1 MSKLSSLVDQ
11 YGQPM
16 VQSMP
21 NKPMALNGGWGRVPY
36 DAADNT
42 GAHTGNWFPYLT
54 SPDVELNPWRDL
66 IVSRVRDL
74 VRNDG
79 WAAGVITRIL
89 DNAIGSVFRP
99 LTKPDYRT
107 LAVKTGF
114 AFDVQWASEWSSI
127 VNSHWRSWANDDGRY
142 CDTGRR
148 LNFAQM
154 MYAGMCHSLIDGDA
168 IAMVNYIPER
178 LNQQALY
185 ATSVQL
191 VDPDRLSNP
200 SNQGFDKEYCRGGV
214 QIDEYGAPI
223 GYHFREAH
231 ISDYYALGKSSSWQY
246 IDKETSWGRPN
257 VVHYFESDRADEHRG
272 GAGILTPI
280 VQRLKMITKY
290 DQTEM
295 DAATI
300 SSLLSIFLESP
311 FDPVSA
317 SEALQVDDDMMQYQH
332 NRTDFHNGKSLTFGG
347 MRIPSLF
354 PGEKINTVSAS
365 HPHNQYKEFL
375 GTALRHIAAGTGV
388 TTQQVSGDWSD
399 VNYSSARAAALE
411 GWKTLTRRRDNF
423 AAGFASPIRA
433 AWLEECCMVNDLP
446 WPKGVTDDWLI
457 DHISVLKTPIS
468 KCQWLGPGRG
478 WIDPVA
484 EKEGSVLGMEA
495 GLSTLESEIAENVG
509 GDWEEVLDQR
519 SVEIKRCKEL
529 GIPLPEW
536 AGPQQNGR
544 AMSAAQPPEK
554 PTP

>member
-1 MSKLSSLVDQ
+1 MNKVSSILDQ

-21 NKPMALNGGWGRVPY
+21 NKRMALNGGWGRVPY

-79 WAAGVITRIL
+79 WAAGIITRIL

-114 AFDVQWASEWSSI
+114 AFDAQWASEWSS
-127 VNSHWRSWANDDGRY
+127 VVDSHWRSWANDDGRY

-148 LNFAQM
+148 LTFSQM

-168 IAMVNYIPER
+168 VAMVNYIPER

-191 VDPDRLSNP
+191 IDPDRLSNP
-200 SNQGFDKEYCRGGV
+200 NQGIDEMYCRGGV
-214 QIDEYGAPI
+214 QIDQYGAPI

-231 ISDYYALGKSSSWQY
+231 ISDYYALSKTTTWEY
-246 IDKETSWGRPN
+246 VEKETEWGRPN
-257 VVHYFESDRADEHRG
+257 VVHYFESDRASEHRG

-295 DAATI
+295 DAATV
-300 SSLLSIFLESP
+300 SAMLSLFLESP

-317 SEALQVDDDMMQYQH
+317 SDALDVGDGMKEYQNNRVDY
-332 NRTDFHNGKSLTFGG
+332 HNGKSITFGG
-347 MRIPSLF
+347 ARIPTLF
-354 PGEKINTVSAS
+354 PGERINTVSAS

-388 TTQQVSGDWSD
+388 TAQQVSNDWSD

-423 AAGFASPIRA
+423 ATGFASPIRA
-433 AWLEECCMVNDLP
+433 AWLEECCIVDDLP
-446 WPKGVTDDWLI
+446 WPKGATYDWMV
-457 DHISVLKTPIS
+457 DHIAVLKTPIS

-495 GLSTLESEIAENVG
+495 GLSTLENEIAENAG
-509 GDWEEVLDQR
+509 GDWEEMLNQR
-519 SVEIKRCKEL
+519 AIEIQRCKDL

-536 AGPQQNGR
+536 ARPQQNG
-544 AMSAAQPPEK
+544 SALSTAQPPQK

>member
-1 MSKLSSLVDQ
+1 MSKVSSILDQ

-16 VQSMP
+16 VKSVP
-21 NKPMALNGGWGRVPY
+21 KKPMALNGGWGRIPY

-79 WAAGVITRIL
+79 WAAGIITRIL

-114 AFDVQWASEWSSI
+114 AFDAQWASEWSSI
-127 VNSHWRSWANDDGRY
+127 VDSHWRSWANDDGRY

-148 LNFAQM
+148 LTFTQM

-168 IAMVNYIPER
+168 VAMVNYIPER

-191 VDPDRLSNP
+191 IDPDRLSNP
-200 SNQGFDKEYCRGGV
+200 NQGIDEMYCRGGV
-214 QIDEYGAPI
+214 KIDRYGAPV
-223 GYHFREAH
+223 GYYFREAH
-231 ISDYYALGKSSSWQY
+231 ISDYFALDKTAQWEY
-246 IDKETSWGRPN
+246 IDKETEWGRPN
-257 VVHYFESDRADEHRG
+257 IVHYFESDRASEHRG

-295 DAATI
+295 DAAI
-300 SSLLSIFLESP
+300 LNAFLAAYLESP

-317 SEALQVDDDMMQYQH
+317 ADALGVEDDMKQYQA
-332 NRTDFHNGKSLTFGG
+332 NRSEYHQGKSLTIGD
-347 MRIPSLF
+347 MRIHSLF
-354 PGEKINTVSAS
+354 PGEKINTISAT
-365 HPHNQYKEFL
+365 HPHSQYKEFL
-375 GTALRHIAAGTGV
+375 NTALRNIAAGTGV
-388 TTQQVSGDWSD
+388 TAQQVSNDWSD

-411 GWKTLTRRRDNF
+411 GWKTLTRRRDGF
-423 AAGFASPIRA
+423 ARGFASPIRS

-446 WPKGVTDDWLI
+446 WPKGVNDEWLI
-457 DHISVLKTPIS
+457 NNIAVLKTPIS
-468 KCQWLGPGRG
+468 NCQWLGPGRG

-484 EKEGSVLGMEA
+484 EKQGSVLGMEA
-495 GLSTLESEIAENVG
+495 GLSTLQSETAENAG
-509 GDWEEVLDQR
+509 GDWEEMLDQR
-519 SVEIKRCKEL
+519 AIEIKRCKEL
-529 GIPLPEW
+529 GIPLPAW
-536 AGPQQNGR
+536 TGPQQDGQ
-544 AMSAAQPPEK
+544 ATSAAQPPQK